1 MTYIITIQHI
11 QIALFGIKF
20 DVTPEDC
27 HRPPKHIGEE
37 TVLLYAYIYIYIY
50 IYIYNQIAGITKRK
64 ITTFQAL
71 AAV

>member
-20 DVTPEDC
+20 GVVPKDGR
-27 HRPPKHIGEE
+27 RPPKHIGEE
-37 TVLLYAYIYIYIY
+37 TVLLYAYIY
-50 IYIYNQIAGITKRK
+50 NQIFGITKRK
-64 ITTFQAL
+64 ITTFQAP